1 VVEILEC
8 RNGMFYSKTLGH
20 LQPGFHYTW

>member
-8 RNGMFYSKTLGH
+8 RNGMFYSRTLGH
-20 LQPGFHYTW
+20 LQPGSHYTW